1 MRKLSPD
8 DPNGLLLLCLVPI
21 SLTHSRK
28 MFRHQFAVCS
38 EVGFSFRDQNAPR
51 KFSSNCG
58 NRTAGLR
65 QKPSS
70 SGLVKNVFASEL
82 RLLPATMDSPF
93 HLVED
98 GWGGGGGGG
107 RKNEFFEYFFSW

>member
-38 EVGFSFRDQNAPR
+38 EVGFSFRDQNALR

-98 GWGGGGGGG
+98 GGGGGGGG
-107 RKNEFFEYFFSW
+107 WGGWWKEE